1 MKSYL
6 ACNCTRP
13 TQTIH
18 TPIVYF
24 QILQQLIIMKQ
35 SSCPIPCVVT
45 MLWLTPS
52 GRYWRRP
59 YKARMEV
66 KFKPQTLCNPRKA
79 CGRAP
84 HLFLSTLSSDCCCAE
99 WPNFYITFILHLYNT
114 FILRSME
121 IYFQCLQRKGTSSA
135 QQREPAWKI
144 WRLTRRGWYVK
155 DCSIYYQ
162 TCHPFPKPPIRAHRT
177 FWQQ

>member
-1 MKSYL
+1 
-6 ACNCTRP
+6 
-13 TQTIH
+13 
-18 TPIVYF
+18 
-24 QILQQLIIMKQ
+24 
-35 SSCPIPCVVT
+35 
-45 MLWLTPS
+45 
-52 GRYWRRP
+52 
-59 YKARMEV
+59 MEV

-84 HLFLSTLSSDCCCAE
+84 HLFLSTLSSDCSCAE

-121 IYFQCLQRKGTSSA
+121 IYFQCVQRKGTSSA

-155 DCSIYYQ
+155 DCSIHYQ
-162 TCHPFPKPPIRAHRT
+162 TCHPFPKPPLEHTGLSGSNKFRSHPNARSGMPPPTPPLNLGLVGGINLPVVHSWLLQLLPRAVHASLNLPAILCLC
-177 FWQQ
+177 QH